1 MDTRQ
6 TVAGLFSP
14 FSTSLLKYPPSE
26 NLLYI
31 YYFPMFFLYF
41 TTHISPNFIKATL
54 FLFHIHTCVRARA
67 HTHTHVCTTVKLS
80 FPFPIAANSYLGFI
94 GNDLNFGDLIR
105 NITTIPW
112 LGPHHLP
119 SPGPPPPRHCARVLG
134 WPAGCEAELKYR
146 FFPRLPSFSSRT
158 CH

>member
-94 GNDLNFGDLIR
+94 GNDLSFGDLIR

-146 FFPRLPSFSSRT
+146 FFPGLPSFSSRT